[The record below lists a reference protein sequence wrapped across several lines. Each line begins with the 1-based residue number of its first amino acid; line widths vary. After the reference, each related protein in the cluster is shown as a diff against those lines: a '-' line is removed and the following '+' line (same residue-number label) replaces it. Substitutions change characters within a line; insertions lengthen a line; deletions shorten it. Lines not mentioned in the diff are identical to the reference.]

1 MYEYPFTLPP
11 YYTAV
16 IRCLGVLEGVALQVD
31 LPYPSTR
38 TRTRTRTC
46 TPHPAPHPAPLPYP
60 YSPNLHPPPQVDS
73 SFAIV
78 KDAYPYI
85 AQRLLT
91 DPSPELQS
99 ALTKLIFGQDGKLRW
114 GYLEA
119 LVENA
124 ADSSA
129 YQI

>member
-1 MYEYPFTLPP
+1 LACSRASRCRSTYPTPLPLPVPVPVPVPLTLPL
-11 YYTAV
+11 T
-16 IRCLGVLEGVALQVD
+16 
-31 LPYPSTR
+31 LPLYP
-38 TRTRTRTC
+38 
-46 TPHPAPHPAPLPYP
+46 PYP